1 MSKTNRKT
9 AAKTAQKTAA
19 KSIAAAVATVVTPEP
34 NKNRYNNGHR
44 YTYPVGTDVLALVPA
59 SPAKGA
65 DQRKRWEELT
75 AAKSSLKKGGKFT
88 ADYIAATCPGA
99 RRTMRRAIR
108 MGAFVGWD
116 AAKFTK

>member
-1 MSKTNRKT
+1 MANTKSKTSKT
-9 AAKTAQKTAA
+9 AT
-19 KSIAAAVATVVTPEP
+19 ATVVEP

-44 YTYPVGTDVLALVPA
+44 YTYPVGTEVLKLVAA

-65 DQRKRWEELT
+65 DQRKRWDELV
-75 AAKSSLKKGGKFT
+75 AAKASLKKGGKFT
-88 ADYIAATCPGA
+88 ADYIAGECAGK
-99 RRTMRRAIR
+99 RRTLRRAIR